1 MRDNAPIIPPLQG
14 LQYGLLGLPLAFVA
28 LPVYVH
34 LPNFY
39 AQTFGMSLGILG
51 AILLLTRCFDGLIDP
66 WLGRRMDAVYQHSR
80 RHVIW
85 VALGL
90 ALLLA
95 IGFAALFLPPA
106 ALTSDTAAAR
116 VAHWRTADQPLGLQ
130 RAGHFAS
137 SLGGPPG
144 WGRGRTKPVGHL
156 ARGSGFARC
165 AAGQHIAH
173 PHGMG

>member
-39 AQTFGMSLGILG
+39 AQTFGMSLGVLG

-95 IGFAALFLPPA
+95 IGFCGAFFAASG
-106 ALTSDTAAAR
+106 THHRYGTAR
-116 VAHWRTADQPLGLQ
+116 MAHWRTY
-130 RAGHFAS
+130 
-137 SLGGPPG
+137 
-144 WGRGRTKPVGHL
+144 
-156 ARGSGFARC
+156 
-165 AAGQHIAH
+165 
-173 PHGMG
+173 